1 MKNAS
6 QGKADLGGVFLRKF
20 DYAKAALAG
29 FSAGAVTGIFGA
41 GGGMVLVPLLTM
53 LTNLEEAKVFPTSVS
68 IILPI
73 CAVTLFMETTFG
85 MVDYG
90 VALPYLLG
98 SAIGGIFA
106 GTFGHKVPTKWLHRL
121 LGAFIL
127 WGGVRYLC

>member
-1 MKNAS
+1 MCAVS
-6 QGKADLGGVFLRKF
+6 GQAVLR
-20 DYAKAALAG
+20 AKYLTAGALAG
-29 FSAGAVTGIFGA
+29 LMCGFFGA
-41 GGGMVLVPLLTM
+41 GGGMLLVPLLTT
-53 LTNLEEAKVFPTSVS
+53 LTNLEEEKVFPTSGS